1 MKLRYAMGLALVPA
15 ILAVAGGSDWLQSGW
30 ESFQLSEYNRA
41 VQMFERAGENPAALY
56 GLATAWALRRPGED
70 VAKAMVLYR
79 RVVELAPNSDT
90 AAWSLFALAR
100 LQHNTATEQT
110 APDWDAVR
118 HAYQDVIDR
127 FPKHAAG
134 EEAFLFQQM
143 TWLAIPN
150 PTTAQPA
157 VAALENFV
165 ATHPQSPYRSAAWRL
180 IAHGY
185 LILGNAPKQLTAW
198 QQRLATLEPAARH
211 AMDLVGAYYR
221 IANLA
226 EFECG
231 DFSVAQEFYQHLIQ
245 EFPNDQRVFIAR
257 QELQRMAA
265 LLAEWRR

>member
-1 MKLRYAMGLALVPA
+1 M
-15 ILAVAGGSDWLQSGW
+15 
-30 ESFQLSEYNRA
+30 
-41 VQMFERAGENPAALY
+41 
-56 GLATAWALRRPGED
+56 
-70 VAKAMVLYR
+70 
-79 RVVELAPNSDT
+79 
-90 AAWSLFALAR
+90 
-100 LQHNTATEQT
+100 
-110 APDWDAVR
+110 
-118 HAYQDVIDR
+118 
-127 FPKHAAG
+127 
-134 EEAFLFQQM
+134 
-143 TWLAIPN
+143 
-150 PTTAQPA
+150 
-157 VAALENFV
+157 
-165 ATHPQSPYRSAAWRL
+165 